1 MAVKQI
7 STFLQSK
14 PGHLAR
20 ILEMFEH
27 AQVSVRGYSV
37 SDTGEYGIAR
47 FIVDD
52 PTSAIAV
59 LEGEGA
65 AHAET
70 EVLCLL
76 LEDRPG
82 ELAWVMSLLASCGIN
97 VTYSYSLISTYIV
110 INTDD
115 IEGAARALA
124 DQPLTLI
131 NQEDIAHASA
141 LRREGE

>member
-20 ILEMFEH
+20 ILEMLER

-37 SDTGEYGIAR
+37 SDTGEYGIGR

-52 PTSAIAV
+52 PAAAIEV

-82 ELAWVMSLLASCGIN
+82 ELARVMGLLASCGIN
-97 VTYSYSLISTYIV
+97 VIYSYSLISTYIV

-124 DQPLTLI
+124 DQPLTMI
-131 NQEDIAHASA
+131 SQEDIAHASA

>member
-20 ILEMFEH
+20 ILTMLER
-27 AQVSVRGYSV
+27 AQVSVRGYSI
-37 SDTGEYGIAR
+37 SDTGEYGIGR

-52 PTSAIAV
+52 PEAAIKV
-59 LEGEGA
+59 LEAEGV

-76 LEDRPG
+76 LEDKPG
-82 ELAWVMSLLASCGIN
+82 ELGRVMTLLAECGIN

-115 IEGAARALA
+115 IEGAARTLA
-124 DQPLTLI
+124 KRPLTLI
-131 NQEDIAHASA
+131 DQEDIAQAVI